1 MRTSGTRE
9 NHRQDRAGSSA
20 AGPGRVPARRAPVR
34 QVSAAAVFGALLLRD
49 ATVARRELPA
59 FLVRVTFQPLMF
71 VTVFGYLMPLM
82 SLMDRS
88 YTATLLPG
96 TIAVTLAFSS
106 LQGVALPMVA
116 DLGLTRE
123 IEDRLLAPIP
133 TWLVALQKVVAG
145 VIQGTIAAL
154 FVLPVARLIMGPIP
168 NLTMSHA
175 GEVLAVT
182 LLGAATFSTLG
193 LLLGTVVSGPQIGLM
208 FSMIVA
214 PMIMFGCAYYPW
226 KALFH
231 VPVLQYAMLAN
242 PLVYVS
248 EGMRAALTPDM
259 LHMSLKTVVAALTV
273 MTGLFWWLGLKT
285 FLRRS
290 HS

>member
-1 MRTSGTRE
+1 MSAPQR
-9 NHRQDRAGSSA
+9 RAL
-20 AGPGRVPARRAPVR
+20 ARR
-34 QVSAAAVFGALLLRD
+34 VSPAAVFGALLLRD
-49 ATVARRELPA
+49 ARVARRELPA

-71 VTVFGYLMPLM
+71 VAVFGYLMPLM
-82 SLMDRS
+82 GLMDRS

-96 TIAVTLAFSS
+96 IIGVTLAFSS

-116 DLGLTRE
+116 DLGYTRE

-175 GEVLAVT
+175 GEMLAVT
-182 LLGAATFSTLG
+182 VLGAATFSSLG

-226 KALFH
+226 KALFY

-248 EGMRAALTPDM
+248 EGMRAALTPDL
-259 LHMSLKTVVAALTV
+259 LHMSLTTVVAALTV
-273 MTGLFWWLGLKT
+273 MTGLFWWLGLRT
-285 FLRRS
+285 FLRRCRS
-290 HS
+290 

>member
-1 MRTSGTRE
+1 M
-9 NHRQDRAGSSA
+9 SA
-20 AGPGRVPARRAPVR
+20 AVPPRRVPTRR
-34 QVSAAAVFGALLLRD
+34 VSAAAVFGALLLRD
-49 ATVARRELPA
+49 AAVARRELPA

-82 SLMDRS
+82 NLMDRS
-88 YTATLLPG
+88 YSSTLLPG
-96 TIAVTLAFSS
+96 ILGVTLAFSS

-116 DLGLTRE
+116 DLGSTRE

-145 VIQGTIAAL
+145 VIQGMIAAS
-154 FVLPVARLIMGPIP
+154 FVLPVARLIMGSIP
-168 NLTMSHA
+168 HLTMSHA
-175 GEVLAVT
+175 GELLVVT
-182 LLGAATFSTLG
+182 FLGAATFSTLG
-193 LLLGTVVSGPQIGLM
+193 LLLGTVVSGPQIGLL
-208 FSMIVA
+208 FSLIVA

-226 KALFH
+226 KLMFH
-231 VPVLQYAMLAN
+231 VPVIQYAVLVN

-248 EGMRAALTPDM
+248 EGMRCAMTPD
-259 LHMSLKTVVAALTV
+259 LPHMRLRTVVVALTV
-273 MTGLFWWLGLKT
+273 ITGIFWWLGLKT

>member
-1 MRTSGTRE
+1 MSDSGSRE
-9 NHRQDRAGSSA
+9 SRRQDMAGSSP
-20 AGPGRVPARRAPVR
+20 AGPGRVPPRRAPVR

-82 SLMDRS
+82 ALMDRS

-96 TIAVTLAFSS
+96 IIGVTLAFSS

-193 LLLGTVVSGPQIGLM
+193 LLLGTVVSGPQIGLV

-231 VPVLQYAMLAN
+231 VPVIQYAMLVN

-248 EGMRAALTPDM
+248 EGMRAALTPD
-259 LHMSLKTVVAALTV
+259 LPHMSLRTVVAALTV
-273 MTGLFWWLGLKT
+273 ITGLFWWLGLKT